1 MSEFSFVSLFDKYLV
16 FSLCKI
22 VLFLGLFLHLA
33 SVFLFKDPNCP
44 SPYELLECSNN
55 INPPI
60 SSNPTN
66 LSHLLF
72 GLLGSQNAWHHRKNY
87 IESWWRPNVTKGY
100 LFLDVY
106 PNSTLLPWSKN
117 SPPYKVSKNITK
129 LVQETQHVAPIQ
141 ARMVHGIKELF
152 DQEHEGVRWVVM
164 GDDDSMF
171 FVENIVDVLA
181 KYDHNKY
188 YYFGAQSEYILSNF
202 WFSFDQGFGGAG
214 FIMSFPLAKALAQ
227 DIENCLRRYPF
238 LNSADLITMVCI
250 VDLGFGFTPLK
261 GLHHLDMR
269 GDISGFLSSHP
280 KTPLLSLHHIDS
292 IAPIYPLMDR
302 SNSLRHLM
310 KAAKFDQS
318 RLVQQTICHHR
329 LSNWTFSVSWG
340 YSVQIYEKIMPRSHL
355 IKPIQTFHT
364 WVKKPK
370 SLPYY
375 MFNTRPR
382 VNDSCETPHVFFFRT
397 IGKMKNKDEIWTTY
411 FRSEARGLPTC
422 SIDGNYP
429 ANYIDKIQVYT
440 PRAKRTEMDRCE
452 CCDIIHTSG
461 SNKAKIK
468 LRECF
473 TNEKIA

>member
-1 MSEFSFVSLFDKYLV
+1 
-16 FSLCKI
+16 
-22 VLFLGLFLHLA
+22 
-33 SVFLFKDPNCP
+33 
-44 SPYELLECSNN
+44 
-55 INPPI
+55 
-60 SSNPTN
+60 
-66 LSHLLF
+66 
-72 GLLGSQNAWHHRKNY
+72 
-87 IESWWRPNVTKGY
+87 
-100 LFLDVY
+100 
-106 PNSTLLPWSKN
+106 
-117 SPPYKVSKNITK
+117 
-129 LVQETQHVAPIQ
+129 
-141 ARMVHGIKELF
+141 MVHGIMEVLE
-152 DQEHEGVRWVVM
+152 QEHEGVRWVVM

-188 YYFGAQSEYILSNF
+188 YYFGAQS
-202 WFSFDQGFGGAG
+202 FGGAG

-227 DIENCLRRYPF
+227 DIESCLRRYPF

-250 VDLGFGFTPLK
+250 VDLGVGFTPLK

-269 GDISGFLSSHP
+269 GDISGLLSSHP

-292 IAPIYPLMDR
+292 IAPIFPLMDR
-302 SNSLRHLM
+302 AKSLKHFM

-318 RLVQQTICHHR
+318 RLLQQTICHHR

-355 IKPIQTFHT
+355 IKPIQTFKT
-364 WVKKPK
+364 WIKKPK
-370 SLPYY
+370 SPPYY

-382 VNDSCETPHVFFFRT
+382 TNDSCEAPHVFFFKT
-397 IGKMKNKDEIWTTY
+397 IGKMKNKNEIWTTY
-411 FRSEARGLPTC
+411 FRSEARGLPSC
-422 SIDGNYP
+422 SIDGNHS
-429 ANYIDKIQVYT
+429 ANYVNKIQVYS

-461 SNKAKIK
+461 SNKATIK